1 MKDRMAH
8 LGAVLTGLICAA
20 LLAGSVQA
28 GSEPAYSPY
37 LSQVEDNV
45 VLAGVLDLEA
55 LRAAHAGTIR
65 VVDLR
70 TEPEGAPEEA
80 AAAEALGLEYT
91 NIPVSSATVDA
102 AQVAALRSA
111 LDQAG
116 EGDLVVVHCASG
128 NRAGML
134 WGAMQLEAGVPL
146 DQVKEAVSGVVT
158 KAPVIEGL
166 DAYAKTLDAG
176 L

>member
-1 MKDRMAH
+1 MKDRMAA
-8 LGAVLTGLICAA
+8 LLVGLACAA

-28 GSEPAYSPY
+28 DDELAFSKYM
-37 LSQVEDNV
+37 SQVDENV
-45 VLAGVLDLEA
+45 VLAGLLDLEA
-55 LRAAHAGTIR
+55 LRATHSGSIR

-70 TEPEGAPEEA
+70 TAPEGAPEEA
-80 AAAEALGLEYT
+80 MVAEELGLEYT
-91 NIPVSSATVDA
+91 NIPVASAAVDA

-111 LDQAG
+111 LDEAG

-146 DQVKEAVSGVVT
+146 DQVKEAVSGIVT
-158 KAPVIEGL
+158 KAPVTEGL
-166 DAYAKTLDAG
+166 EAYAKTLDAG